1 MTWLPGLQDRD
12 GWRLL
17 AQAPDDTWIAWR
29 AEGAGYVIRSGY
41 TPTAP
46 DVDDSVTACVLV
58 SILAPPDS
66 P

>member
-1 MTWLPGLQDRD
+1 
-12 GWRLL
+12 LL